1 MVELVDTLDL
11 GSSGG
16 DPVKVR
22 VLSPAAIRDTGG
34 TLKITVTAAEKPID
48 DKLTAEVTVA
58 AADVDKA
65 IAKTYKDI
73 AKKYNFQGF
82 RRGHA
87 PRPVID
93 GIIGREAVLAQAT
106 NDLLNDVE
114 PLMLE
119 ELDVTPV
126 GRVSFGPEDADPE
139 FAQQGADYVVTATI
153 GVRPACELES
163 YDAPTINMPPEE
175 ATEAEIDW
183 QINQLLSYQVTY
195 EDVEED
201 RAVEP
206 GDIVSVDVE
215 NVEGAGHLAGTN
227 RMLALDGQQ
236 VPDQL
241 QEGIVGMK
249 KGDEKA
255 IEWTHTHEHEG
266 EEHSHTFSVKVKLNS
281 IKKAVTPELD
291 DEVAKKYGYDDVA
304 SFREAV
310 KEEIEGDKKT
320 TLPNLKEDRLV
331 EALGKLLKLETV
343 PEAYQN
349 EIFNE
354 LASEFLARLQ
364 NQGVSLDMYLR
375 ARGVKSDDFIADL
388 RVQAEERARQ
398 SLALDSLAAKL
409 GVEVSEDEIRE
420 EFEKAGVED
429 VDASVKQWRDEG
441 RLPAIRDSI
450 RRSKALDWLV
460 ENANVTI
467 VDEVAERASEAE
479 KNEDAE

>member
-1 MVELVDTLDL
+1 M
-11 GSSGG
+11 
-16 DPVKVR
+16 
-22 VLSPAAIRDTGG
+22 
-34 TLKITVTAAEKPID
+34 KITVTAEKPID
-48 DKLTAEVTVA
+48 EKLAAKVTVA

-106 NDLLNDVE
+106 NDLLGAVE

-126 GRVSFGPEDADPE
+126 GRVSFGAEGTDPE
-139 FAQQGADYVVTATI
+139 LAAQGADYVVDATI
-153 GVRPACELES
+153 TVRPSCELES
-163 YDAPTINMPPEE
+163 YDAPEINLPPEE

-201 RAVEP
+201 RAAEP

-215 NVEGAGHLAGTN
+215 NVEGAGHLAGKN
-227 RMLALDGQQ
+227 RLLALDGQQ
-236 VPDQL
+236 VPEQL

-249 KGDEKA
+249 KGEEKA
-255 IEWTHTHEHEG
+255 IAWTHSHEHEG
-266 EEHSHTFSVKVKLNS
+266 EVHSHTFSVKVTLNA

-291 DEVAKKYGYDDVA
+291 DEVAKKFGFDDVDA
-304 SFREAV
+304 FKAAV

-320 TLPNLKEDRLV
+320 TIPNLKEDRVV
-331 EALGKLLKLETV
+331 EAMGKLLKLETV

-354 LASEFLARLQ
+354 LASEFLAQLQ
-364 NQGVSLDMYLR
+364 RQNVSLDMFLR

-398 SLALDSLAAKL
+398 SLALDAVAAKL
-409 GVEVSEDEIRE
+409 GLEASDEDIRA
-420 EFEKAGVED
+420 EFERAGVED

-450 RRSKALDWLV
+450 RRTKALDWLV
-460 ENANVTI
+460 ENAKVNV
-467 VDEVAERASEAE
+467 VDEVAERAAE
-479 KNEDAE
+479 KDSDAE

>member
-1 MVELVDTLDL
+1 M
-11 GSSGG
+11 
-16 DPVKVR
+16 
-22 VLSPAAIRDTGG
+22 
-34 TLKITVTAAEKPID
+34 KITVTAAEKPID

-106 NDLLNDVE
+106 NDLLNAAE

-126 GRVSFGPEDADPE
+126 GRVSFGPEGADPE
-139 FAQQGADYVVTATI
+139 LAKQGADYVVTATI

-195 EDVEED
+195 EDIDED

-206 GDIVSVDVE
+206 GDVVSVDVE

-227 RMLALDGQQ
+227 RMFALDGQQ

-255 IEWTHTHEHEG
+255 IEWTRTHEREG
-266 EEHSHTFSVKVKLNS
+266 EEHSHTFSVKVKLNA

-304 SFREAV
+304 SFRDAV

-409 GVEVSEDEIRE
+409 GVEVSEDEVRE
-420 EFEKAGVED
+420 EFENAGVED
-429 VDASVKQWRDEG
+429 VDAAIEQWRSEG

-450 RRSKALDWLV
+450 RRTKALNWLV
-460 ENANVTI
+460 ENANVNI
-467 VDEVAERASEAE
+467 VDEVAERAAE
-479 KNEDAE
+479 GEKSEDAE

>member
-1 MVELVDTLDL
+1 M
-11 GSSGG
+11 
-16 DPVKVR
+16 
-22 VLSPAAIRDTGG
+22 
-34 TLKITVTAAEKPID
+34 KITVTAEKPSD
-48 DKLTAEVTVA
+48 EKMAATLTIPAAEVDA
-58 AADVDKA
+58 A
-65 IAKTYKDI
+65 IARTYKDI

-93 GIIGREAVLAQAT
+93 GIMGREAVLAQAT
-106 NDLLNDVE
+106 NDLLNAAQ

-139 FAQQGADYVVTATI
+139 LAQQGSDYVVSATI

-206 GDIVSVDVE
+206 GDVVSVDVE

-236 VPDQL
+236 VPEQL
-241 QEGIVGMK
+241 EEGIVGMK
-249 KGDEKA
+249 KGEEKA
-255 IEWTHTHEHEG
+255 IEWTRTHEHEG
-266 EEHSHTFSVKVKLNS
+266 EEHSHTFSVKVKLNA

-304 SFREAV
+304 SFRDAV

-320 TLPNLKEDRLV
+320 SLPNLKEDRLV
-331 EALGKLLKLETV
+331 EAVGKLLKLETV
-343 PEAYQN
+343 PEEYQN

-354 LASEFLARLQ
+354 LASEFLGRLQ
-364 NQGVSLDMYLR
+364 SQGASLDMYLR
-375 ARGVKSDDFIADL
+375 ARGVKTDDFIAGL

-409 GVEVSEDEIRE
+409 GVEVSEDEVRE

-429 VDASVKQWRDEG
+429 VDASVEQWRSEG

-450 RRSKALDWLV
+450 RRTKALNWLV
-460 ENANVTI
+460 DNCKVNI
-467 VDEVAERASEAE
+467 VDEVAERSAE
-479 KNEDAE
+479 GEKDADAE

>member
-1 MVELVDTLDL
+1 M
-11 GSSGG
+11 
-16 DPVKVR
+16 
-22 VLSPAAIRDTGG
+22 
-34 TLKITVTAAEKPID
+34 KITVTAAEKPID

-106 NDLLNDVE
+106 NDLLNAAE

-126 GRVSFGPEDADPE
+126 GRVSFGPEGADPE
-139 FAQQGADYVVTATI
+139 LAKQGADYVVTATI

-195 EDVEED
+195 EDIDED

-206 GDIVSVDVE
+206 GDVVSVDVE

-227 RMLALDGQQ
+227 RMFALDGQQ

-255 IEWTHTHEHEG
+255 IEWTRTHEHEG
-266 EEHSHTFSVKVKLNS
+266 EEHSHTFSVKVKLNA

-304 SFREAV
+304 SFRDAV

-409 GVEVSEDEIRE
+409 GVEVSEDEVRE
-420 EFEKAGVED
+420 EFENAGVED
-429 VDASVKQWRDEG
+429 VDAAIEQWRSEG

-450 RRSKALDWLV
+450 RRTKALNWLV
-460 ENANVTI
+460 ENANVNI
-467 VDEVAERASEAE
+467 VDEVAERAAE
-479 KNEDAE
+479 GEKSEDAE

>member
-1 MVELVDTLDL
+1 M
-11 GSSGG
+11 
-16 DPVKVR
+16 
-22 VLSPAAIRDTGG
+22 
-34 TLKITVTAAEKPID
+34 KITVTAEKPSD
-48 DKLTAEVTVA
+48 EKMAATLTIPAAEVDA
-58 AADVDKA
+58 A
-65 IAKTYKDI
+65 IARTYKDI

-93 GIIGREAVLAQAT
+93 GIMGREAVLAQAT
-106 NDLLNDVE
+106 NDLLNAAQ

-139 FAQQGADYVVTATI
+139 LAQQGSDYVVSATI

-206 GDIVSVDVE
+206 GDVVSVDVE

-236 VPDQL
+236 VPEQL
-241 QEGIVGMK
+241 EEGIVGMK
-249 KGDEKA
+249 KGEEKA
-255 IEWTHTHEHEG
+255 IEWTRTHEHEG
-266 EEHSHTFSVKVKLNS
+266 EEHSHTFSVKVKLNA

-304 SFREAV
+304 SFRDAV

-320 TLPNLKEDRLV
+320 SLPNLKEDRLV
-331 EALGKLLKLETV
+331 EAVGKLLKLETV
-343 PEAYQN
+343 PEEYQN

-354 LASEFLARLQ
+354 LASEFLGRLQ
-364 NQGVSLDMYLR
+364 SQGASLDMYLR
-375 ARGVKSDDFIADL
+375 ARGVKTDDFIADL

-409 GVEVSEDEIRE
+409 GVEVGEDEVRE

-429 VDASVKQWRDEG
+429 VDASVEQWRSEG

-450 RRSKALDWLV
+450 RRTKALNWLV
-460 ENANVTI
+460 DNCKVNI
-467 VDEVAERASEAE
+467 VDEVAERSAE
-479 KNEDAE
+479 GEKDADAE

>member
-1 MVELVDTLDL
+1 M
-11 GSSGG
+11 
-16 DPVKVR
+16 
-22 VLSPAAIRDTGG
+22 
-34 TLKITVTAAEKPID
+34 KITVTAEKPSD
-48 DKLTAEVTVA
+48 EKMAATLTIPAAEVDA
-58 AADVDKA
+58 AVKR
-65 IAKTYKDI
+65 TYKDI

-93 GIIGREAVLAQAT
+93 GIMGREAVLAQAT
-106 NDLLNDVE
+106 NDLLNAAE

-126 GRVSFGPEDADPE
+126 GRVDFGPEGADPE
-139 FAQQGADYVVTATI
+139 LAVEGVDYVVAATI
-153 GVRPACELES
+153 GVRPSCELES
-163 YDAPTINMPPEE
+163 YDAPEINMPPEE

-206 GDIVSVDVE
+206 GDVVSVDVE

-255 IEWTHTHEHEG
+255 IEWTRTHEHEG
-266 EEHSHTFSVKVKLNS
+266 EEHSHTFSVKVKLNA

-304 SFREAV
+304 AFREAV

-331 EALGKLLKLETV
+331 EAVGKLLKLETV

-354 LASEFLARLQ
+354 LASEFLGRLQ

-398 SLALDSLAAKL
+398 SLALDALAAKL
-409 GVEVSEDEIRE
+409 GLEVTEDEVRE

-467 VDEVAERASEAE
+467 VDEVAERAAEAE
-479 KNEDAE
+479 KAEDAE

>member
-1 MVELVDTLDL
+1 M
-11 GSSGG
+11 
-16 DPVKVR
+16 
-22 VLSPAAIRDTGG
+22 
-34 TLKITVTAAEKPID
+34 KITVTAEAPADEKIAA
-48 DKLTAEVTVA
+48 TITIA

-65 IAKTYKDI
+65 IADTYKDI
-73 AKKYNFQGF
+73 AHKYNFQGF

-93 GIIGREAVLAQAT
+93 GIMGRESVLAQAT
-106 NDLLNDVE
+106 NDLLNAAE

-139 FAQQGADYVVTATI
+139 LAQQGADYVVTATI
-153 GVRPACELES
+153 GVRPSAELSS
-163 YDAPTINMPPEE
+163 YDAPAINMPPEE

-183 QINQLLSYQVTY
+183 QIDQLLSYQVTY

-201 RAVEP
+201 RAVVP
-206 GDIVSVDVE
+206 GDIVSVDIE
-215 NVEGAGHLAGTN
+215 NVEGAGHLAGKN

-236 VPDQL
+236 VPEQL

-249 KGDEKA
+249 KGEEKA
-255 IEWTHTHEHEG
+255 IEWTHTHVHEG
-266 EEHSHTFSVKVKLNS
+266 EEHSHTFSVKVTLNG

-304 SFREAV
+304 SFRDAV

-320 TLPNLKEDRLV
+320 TLPNLKEDRVV
-331 EALGKLLKLETV
+331 EAVGKLLELETI

-349 EIFNE
+349 EVFNE
-354 LASEFLARLQ
+354 LASEFLAQLQ
-364 NQGVSLDMYLR
+364 RQNVSLDMFLR
-375 ARGVKSDDFIADL
+375 ARGVKSEDFIADL
-388 RVQAEERARQ
+388 RAQAEDRARQ
-398 SLALDSLAAKL
+398 SLALDAIAAKL
-409 GVEVSEDEIRE
+409 GLEATEDDVRE

-429 VDASVKQWRDEG
+429 VDASLEQWRGEG

-450 RRSKALDWLV
+450 RRTKALDWLV
-460 ENANVTI
+460 ENAKVTI
-467 VDEVAERASEAE
+467 VDEVAERAATSEADSE
-479 KNEDAE
+479 E

>member
-1 MVELVDTLDL
+1 M
-11 GSSGG
+11 
-16 DPVKVR
+16 
-22 VLSPAAIRDTGG
+22 
-34 TLKITVTAAEKPID
+34 KITVTAEKPSD
-48 DKLTAEVTVA
+48 EKMAATLTIPAAEVDA
-58 AADVDKA
+58 A
-65 IAKTYKDI
+65 IARTYKDI

-93 GIIGREAVLAQAT
+93 GIMGREAVLAQAT
-106 NDLLNDVE
+106 NDLLNAAQ

-139 FAQQGADYVVTATI
+139 LAQQGSDYVVSATI

-206 GDIVSVDVE
+206 GDVVSVDVE

-236 VPDQL
+236 VPEQL
-241 QEGIVGMK
+241 EEGIVGMK
-249 KGDEKA
+249 KGEEKA
-255 IEWTHTHEHEG
+255 IEWTRTHEHEG
-266 EEHSHTFSVKVKLNS
+266 EEHSHTFSVKVKLNA

-304 SFREAV
+304 SFRDAV

-320 TLPNLKEDRLV
+320 SLPNLKEDRLV
-331 EALGKLLKLETV
+331 EAVGKLLKLETV
-343 PEAYQN
+343 PEEYQN

-354 LASEFLARLQ
+354 LASEFLGRLQ
-364 NQGVSLDMYLR
+364 SQGASLDMYLR
-375 ARGVKSDDFIADL
+375 ARGVNTDDFIADL

-409 GVEVSEDEIRE
+409 GVEVSEDEVRE

-429 VDASVKQWRDEG
+429 VDASVEQWRSEG

-450 RRSKALDWLV
+450 RRTKALNWLV
-460 ENANVTI
+460 DNCKVNI
-467 VDEVAERASEAE
+467 VDEVAERSAE
-479 KNEDAE
+479 GEKDADAE

>member
-1 MVELVDTLDL
+1 M
-11 GSSGG
+11 
-16 DPVKVR
+16 
-22 VLSPAAIRDTGG
+22 
-34 TLKITVTAAEKPID
+34 KITVTAEKPSD
-48 DKLTAEVTVA
+48 EKMAATLTIPAAEVDA
-58 AADVDKA
+58 AVKR
-65 IAKTYKDI
+65 TYKDI

-93 GIIGREAVLAQAT
+93 GIMGREAVLAQAT
-106 NDLLNDVE
+106 NDLLNAAE

-126 GRVSFGPEDADPE
+126 GRVDFGAEGADPE
-139 FAQQGADYVVTATI
+139 LAVEGTDYVVTATI
-153 GVRPACELES
+153 GVRPSCELES
-163 YDAPTINMPPEE
+163 YDAPEINMPPEE

-183 QINQLLSYQVTY
+183 QVNQLLSYQVTY

-215 NVEGAGHLAGTN
+215 NVEGAGHLAGKN
-227 RMLALDGQQ
+227 RLLALDGQQ
-236 VPDQL
+236 IPDQL

-249 KGDEKA
+249 KGEEKA
-255 IEWTHTHEHEG
+255 IEWTRTHEHEG
-266 EEHSHTFSVKVKLNS
+266 EEHSHTFSVKVTLNG

-291 DEVAKKYGYDDVA
+291 DEIAKKYGYDDVA
-304 SFREAV
+304 AFRAAV
-310 KEEIEGDKKT
+310 KEEVEADKKT
-320 TLPNLKEDRLV
+320 TLPNLKEDRVV
-331 EALGKLLKLETV
+331 EALGKALKLEAV

-354 LASEFLARLQ
+354 LASEFLAQLQ
-364 NQGVSLDMYLR
+364 RQNVSLDMYLR
-375 ARGVKSDDFIADL
+375 ARGVKTDDFLADL

-398 SLALDSLAAKL
+398 SLALDALAAKL
-409 GVEVSEDEIRE
+409 GVEATEDDVRA

-429 VDASVKQWRDEG
+429 VDVSVEQWRSEG

-450 RRSKALDWLV
+450 RRTKALDWLV
-460 ENANVTI
+460 ENAKVNI
-467 VDEVAERASEAE
+467 VDEVAERAAAD
-479 KNEDAE
+479 KADAE

>member
-1 MVELVDTLDL
+1 M
-11 GSSGG
+11 
-16 DPVKVR
+16 
-22 VLSPAAIRDTGG
+22 
-34 TLKITVTAAEKPID
+34 KITVTAEKPSD
-48 DKLTAEVTVA
+48 EKMAATLTIPAAEVNA
-58 AADVDKA
+58 AVKR
-65 IAKTYKDI
+65 TYKDI

-93 GIIGREAVLAQAT
+93 GIVGREAVLAQAT
-106 NDLLNDVE
+106 NDLLNAAE

-126 GRVSFGPEDADPE
+126 GRVDFGPEGTDPE
-139 FAQQGADYVVTATI
+139 LAVEGADYVVTATI

-163 YDAPTINMPPEE
+163 YDAPEINMPPEE

-183 QINQLLSYQVTY
+183 QVNQLLSYQMTY

-201 RAVEP
+201 RPVEN
-206 GDIVSVDVE
+206 GDVVSVDVE
-215 NVEGAGHLAGTN
+215 NVEGAGHLAGKN
-227 RMLALDGQQ
+227 RLLALDGQQ
-236 VPDQL
+236 IPDQL

-249 KGDEKA
+249 KGEEKA

-266 EEHSHTFSVKVKLNS
+266 EEHSHTFSVKVTLNG

-291 DEVAKKYGYDDVA
+291 DEIAKKYGYDDVA
-304 SFREAV
+304 AFRAAV
-310 KEEIEGDKKT
+310 KEEVEADKKT
-320 TLPNLKEDRLV
+320 SLPNLKEDRVV
-331 EALGKLLKLETV
+331 EALGKTLKLDEV

-354 LASEFLARLQ
+354 LASEFLGQLQ
-364 NQGVSLDMYLR
+364 RQGVSLDMYLR
-375 ARGVKSDDFIADL
+375 ARGVKTDDFLADL

-398 SLALDSLAAKL
+398 SLALDALAAKL
-409 GVEVSEDEIRE
+409 GVEVTEDDVRA

-429 VDASVKQWRDEG
+429 VDASVEQWRSEG

-450 RRSKALDWLV
+450 RRTKALDWLV
-460 ENANVTI
+460 ENAKVNI
-467 VDEVAERASEAE
+467 VDEVAERAAQAA
-479 KNEDAE
+479 DAE